1 MKKHPQFLNVDFY
14 IFSQVPLKHLKAH
27 FEHVGLSILYAGQ
40 NHYAAAH
47 EFGDAQY
54 LISAEVNTSVRC
66 LSILEDFVA
75 VIAGLSQAAKRDWDR
90 KLGLVLDLG
99 FNIPEEAR
107 TLSVDVSRDILA
119 LAQHLNASLRVTT
132 YLVAESEW
140 DENHGLQQF
149 IKQSEL
155 DSERWEL
162 NTHRKYLRLLQLP
175 QEQIDALWH
184 TQIPHYA
191 LSIHDHVLTH
201 EECLA
206 HFMFYGAIKTDA
218 QRLEYEAFEKSMGLL
233 FQRLFESTPML
244 MASMDED
251 STVCQRIESLEALL
265 QSVVHELRTEAREHC
280 FLLPEYRTVI
290 EPGFDLTW
298 SLRLYAPVNTS
309 VIQWAQQVGVHVIE
323 MS

>member
-1 MKKHPQFLNVDFY
+1 MKKRPQFLNVDFD
-14 IFSQVPLKHLKAH
+14 IFSQVPLRHLKAH
-27 FEHVGLSILYAGQ
+27 FEHVGLSILYAGE
-40 NHYAAAH
+40 NHHTAAH
-47 EFGDAQY
+47 EFGDAPY
-54 LISAEVNTSVRC
+54 LLSAEVNTSVLC

-75 VIAGLSQAAKRDWDR
+75 VIAGLSEAAKKDWDC

-107 TLSVDVSRDILA
+107 TLSVDVSQDILA

-132 YLVAESEW
+132 YLVTESEW
-140 DENHGLQQF
+140 DKDHGQQQF

-175 QEQIDALWH
+175 QAQSDALWQ
-184 TQIPHYA
+184 TERPYRA
-191 LSIHDHVLTH
+191 LSIHDHVLSH

-206 HFMFYGAIKTDA
+206 HFMFYGAIKTDV
-218 QRLEYEAFEKSMGLL
+218 QRLEYETFEKSMGLL
-233 FQRLFESTPML
+233 FQRLFETTPILITSLDEAST
-244 MASMDED
+244 A
-251 STVCQRIESLEALL
+251 CQRIESLEALL
-265 QSVVHELRTEAREHC
+265 QSVVHELRTEAQEHC

-298 SLRLYAPVNTS
+298 FLCLYEPINTS
-309 VIQWAQQVGVHVIE
+309 VIQLAQQVGVHVIE
-323 MS
+323 V